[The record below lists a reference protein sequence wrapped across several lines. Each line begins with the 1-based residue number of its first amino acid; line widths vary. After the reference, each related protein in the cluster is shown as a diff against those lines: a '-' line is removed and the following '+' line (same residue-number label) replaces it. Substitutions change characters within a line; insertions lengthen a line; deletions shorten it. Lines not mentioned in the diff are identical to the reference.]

1 MRTKKSMKK
10 HLPNAITLLNLFFG
24 CCALASIFYGQFVA
38 AFWWIFA
45 AVMADYA
52 DGLAARLLGVQSKL
66 GKELDSLADMVSFG
80 VVPGAIY
87 YVLLASHFH
96 PEGASGLVYE
106 ATPGFLAAV
115 FSGLRLAKFNL
126 DTRQATGFIGL
137 PTPSSTIFTAGLM
150 LIYTFDSF
158 GLQPLVSHPV
168 FLYGCV
174 LVVSYLLVSEVPM
187 FSLKF
192 KSFGWK
198 GNEVRFTFAA
208 IALVLLFLAK
218 EASFSI
224 VILLYILFSVVQHL
238 AKKVVPHDAPK
249 QN

>member
-1 MRTKKSMKK
+1 MTTKISMKK

-24 CCALASIFYGQFVA
+24 CCALACIFYGQFTA

-52 DGLAARLLGVQSKL
+52 DGMAARLLGVQSPL

-87 YVLLASHFH
+87 YMLLAKHFY
-96 PEGASGLVYE
+96 PAGAPGLIYQ
-106 ATPGFLAAV
+106 ATPGFLVAV

-150 LIYTFDSF
+150 LIYAYDSF
-158 GLQPLVSHPV
+158 GLQPLVSAPA
-168 FLYGCV
+168 FLYACV
-174 LVVSYLLVSEVPM
+174 LAISYLLVSEVPM

-192 KSFGWK
+192 KSFSWK
-198 GNEVRFTFAA
+198 GNEIRFIFGFV
-208 IALVLLFLAK
+208 ALVLLFLTR
-218 EASFSI
+218 EASLAI
-224 VILLYILFSVVQHL
+224 VILLYVIFSVFQYLV
-238 AKKVVPHDAPK
+238 KGGRTI
-249 QN
+249 

>member
-1 MRTKKSMKK
+1 
-10 HLPNAITLLNLFFG
+10 
-24 CCALASIFYGQFVA
+24 
-38 AFWWIFA
+38 
-45 AVMADYA
+45 MADYA
-52 DGLAARLLGVQSKL
+52 DGLVARLLGVQSSL

-80 VVPGAIY
+80 VVPGAVY
-87 YVLLASHFH
+87 YTLLANHFY

-106 ATPGFLAAV
+106 ATPGFLVAV

-137 PTPSSTIFTAGLM
+137 PTPSSTIFTLGVM

-158 GLQPLVSHPV
+158 GLRFLVSAPA

-174 LVVSYLLVSEVPM
+174 VVLSYLLISEIPM

-192 KSFGWK
+192 KSFTWK
-198 GNEVRFTFAA
+198 GNEIKFIFGA
-208 IALVLLFLAK
+208 IALVLLFLTW

-224 VILLYILFSVVQHL
+224 VILLYILFSVFQHL
-238 AKKVVPHDAPK
+238 TKRSRSV
-249 QN
+249 

>member
-1 MRTKKSMKK
+1 MKH
-10 HLPNAITLLNLFFG
+10 HLPNAITLLNLFLG
-24 CCALASIFYGQFVA
+24 CCALACVFYGQFVA
-38 AFWWIFA
+38 VFWWVFA
-45 AVMADYA
+45 AIMADYA
-52 DGLAARLLGVQSKL
+52 DGMVARLLGVQSSL

-80 VVPGAIY
+80 VVPGAVY
-87 YVLLASHFH
+87 YTLLANHFY

-106 ATPGFLAAV
+106 ATPGFLVAV

-137 PTPSSTIFTAGLM
+137 PTPSSTVFTMGVM

-158 GLQPLVSHPV
+158 GLRSLVSAPA

-174 LVVSYLLVSEVPM
+174 LALSYLLVSEIPM

-192 KSFGWK
+192 KSFAWK
-198 GNEVRFTFAA
+198 GNEIKFIFAA
-208 IALVLLFLAK
+208 IALVLLFFIR

-224 VILLYILFSVVQHL
+224 VILLYVLFSIFQHL
-238 AKKVVPHDAPK
+238 TKRSHPI
-249 QN
+249 